1 MNDFSHRTDGELETL
16 GLVAAQTLASPAY
29 PLRSEQRAAL
39 VRDAEAYEASRQ
51 AAYRAQ
57 MQARKAVKTKDAAR
71 ETLLRT
77 LASVAH
83 TLYAPDSGVEA
94 SALLAVGF
102 APRHEGAGRHRAAET
117 VEAVRAEP
125 SLTGTVRVDWKRG
138 RNPRTAI
145 FQVYASSDDGEW
157 RFVGATSRESVVLPD
172 FPPGREAW
180 FRVVATTSTT
190 EAPPS
195 ASVVVYLGASSSARR
210 KAA

>member
-1 MNDFSHRTDGELETL
+1 MNDFSHRTDSELETL

-29 PLRSEQRAAL
+29 PLRPEQRAAL
-39 VRDAEAYEASRQ
+39 AHAAEAFEASRQ

-57 MQARKAVKTKDAAR
+57 MQARKAVETKDAAR

-94 SALLAVGF
+94 SALLGAGF
-102 APRHEGAGRHRAAET
+102 APRHEGAGRHRAAER

-125 SLTGTVRVDWKRG
+125 SVTGTVRIVWKRG

-145 FQVYASSDDGEW
+145 FRVYAGSGDGKW
-157 RFVGATSRESVVLPD
+157 TLVGATSRESVVLPD

-195 ASVVVYLGASSSARR
+195 ASVVVYLGASAARR